1 MNYELETS
9 TTNFL
14 NNSDKE
20 FLNDENI
27 DLNNIK
33 SVNSRELQNKRRSI
47 VPDYKYNVLNKV
59 GPPIKHD

>member
-1 MNYELETS
+1 MNYELEITFNNGELYYLTS

-33 SVNSRELQNKRRSI
+33 SVKSYEL
-47 VPDYKYNVLNKV
+47 
-59 GPPIKHD
+59 

>member
-1 MNYELETS
+1 MNYELEITFNNGELYYLTS

-33 SVNSRELQNKRRSI
+33 SVNSHEL
-47 VPDYKYNVLNKV
+47 
-59 GPPIKHD
+59 

>member
-1 MNYELETS
+1 MTYEHEITFKNGELYYLTS

-27 DLNNIK
+27 NLNNIK
-33 SVNSRELQNKRRSI
+33 YINS
-47 VPDYKYNVLNKV
+47 YKL
-59 GPPIKHD
+59 